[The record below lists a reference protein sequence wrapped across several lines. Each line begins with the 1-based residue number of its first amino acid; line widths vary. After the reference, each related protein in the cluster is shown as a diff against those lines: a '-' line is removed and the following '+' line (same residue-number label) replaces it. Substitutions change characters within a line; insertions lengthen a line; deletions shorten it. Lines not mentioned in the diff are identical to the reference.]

1 MTVSCHAIALTFS
14 IKVSEET
21 QYPGR
26 TSREKL
32 QEWYHRADEDLIG
45 ASARKQQ
52 EESCKLCLPVC
63 HQAEKMTGFGRKVP
77 KRKIPLR

>member
-45 ASARKQQ
+45 ASARKQ
-52 EESCKLCLPVC
+52 
-63 HQAEKMTGFGRKVP
+63 
-77 KRKIPLR
+77 